1 MDRLLI
7 VSNRLP
13 VNIIKSGG
21 GIHSQFSVGGLA
33 TGLGSLY
40 KSYSYKNL
48 WIGWP
53 GINLEKIKGKEK
65 DVETKLKFEN
75 CYPIFLSQ
83 QDIEKYYL
91 GFCNKTIWPLFHYF
105 TQYTVYSKTFWKAYK
120 KVNED
125 FGDVVVKI
133 AKKDDIIWIHDYH
146 LMLLPKI
153 IRDKREDLM
162 IGYFH
167 HIPFPSFEVFRL
179 LSWRREIIEGL
190 LGADLVGFHTYD
202 YVDHFLDSVSRILG
216 YEQSFGQITTDKRIV
231 KVDIFPM
238 GINYNRYKDTADTKE
253 VQKEK
258 NKILRKIGIDQKVIV
273 SIDRLDYTKGILQR
287 LESFSIFLEKNPEYR
302 EKVTFFL
309 VISPSRTN
317 VEHYI
322 LLKNQV
328 DELVGKINGNYGTI
342 GWTPVLY
349 LYRKIPFHTLV
360 ALYNIADVA
369 LITPLR
375 DGMNL
380 IAKEYIAAKADYK
393 GVLILSEMAGAA
405 KELGEAIIIN
415 PNNNEEVAESLK
427 EALAMPDE
435 EQIARL
441 KPMQER
447 LKRYNVER
455 WANDFMESLS
465 YIKKIQQELIARKLT
480 DDTERKLLTDY
491 SKSENRLIL
500 LDYDGTLVP
509 FNDKPEK
516 AKPDDELLGLLKG
529 LSNESKT
536 EVVII
541 SGRNKSNLEEW
552 FGNLNMGFVAEHG
565 VWLKEKGGVWEMIE
579 PLRNDWKEEICPILE
594 LYVDRTPNSF
604 IEEKEFSLVW
614 HYRKTDPELGSL
626 RAREL
631 KDAILHLIANLNL
644 GVLEGS
650 KVIEIKNIG
659 INKGRAALRWISKKN
674 RDFILAV
681 GDDLTDEDIFAT
693 LPSTAY
699 SIKVGLSPSRSK
711 FNVNSVE
718 DVKIL
723 LKKLVEKNV

>member
-1 MDRLLI
+1 
-7 VSNRLP
+7 
-13 VNIIKSGG
+13 
-21 GIHSQFSVGGLA
+21 
-33 TGLGSLY
+33 
-40 KSYSYKNL
+40 
-48 WIGWP
+48 
-53 GINLEKIKGKEK
+53 
-65 DVETKLKFEN
+65 
-75 CYPIFLSQ
+75 
-83 QDIEKYYL
+83 
-91 GFCNKTIWPLFHYF
+91 
-105 TQYTVYSKTFWKAYK
+105 
-120 KVNED
+120 
-125 FGDVVVKI
+125 
-133 AKKDDIIWIHDYH
+133 
-146 LMLLPKI
+146 MLLPKI
-153 IRDKREDLM
+153 ISDKREDLK